1 MATFPAFVRVSV
13 RVAAHQPKGLLRTG
27 RLRSGCLARGAT
39 AFLAASAARCCA
51 SCAQK
56 PSAAEMLKSKVAKG
70 MKRRDMQML
79 QMDAPDAIA
88 EFQSLK
94 EDPLASWSLLGD
106 QDFQVRVFTVL
117 LLAFLPCAFLASKV
131 YPISD
136 ETGQVL
142 PQNIMADASFGFS
155 VAALFL
161 TSLLLRIGYCQVQV
175 NQLLR
180 QRSVYLETGGGGYF
194 LQTKSAANRRW
205 LVLLGSTFA
214 WVH

>member
-13 RVAAHQPKGLLRTG
+13 RVAAPYQPKGLLQTG
-27 RLRSGCLARGAT
+27 RLRSGCLARNGAT
-39 AFLAASAARCCA
+39 AFLAASAARCLGA
-51 SCAQK
+51 SFAQK

-142 PQNIMADASFGFS
+142 SQNIMADVSFGFS

-161 TSLLLRIGYCQVQV
+161 TSPLLRIGYCQVKV

-194 LQTKSAANRRW
+194 LKTKSAANQR
-205 LVLLGSTFA
+205 
-214 WVH
+214 

>member
-1 MATFPAFVRVSV
+1 MATFPASVRVSV
-13 RVAAHQPKGLLRTG
+13 RVAAHQPKGLLQTG
-27 RLRSGCLARGAT
+27 RLRSGCLAHGAT
-39 AFLAASAARCCA
+39 AFLAASAARCLGA

-117 LLAFLPCAFLASKV
+117 LLAFLPCAFLASSASTEHHGRRLFWLQRGCFV
-131 YPISD
+131 SHVPPP
-136 ETGQVL
+136 THWLL
-142 PQNIMADASFGFS
+142 PSESESIAPSAQCLFGNWWWRIFSANEECCQPTLASFAWQYFCM
-155 VAALFL
+155 
-161 TSLLLRIGYCQVQV
+161 SLLMDVA
-175 NQLLR
+175 
-180 QRSVYLETGGGGYF
+180 
-194 LQTKSAANRRW
+194 SA
-205 LVLLGSTFA
+205 
-214 WVH
+214 

>member
-1 MATFPAFVRVSV
+1 MSV
-13 RVAAHQPKGLLRTG
+13 RVAAPCQPKGLLQTG
-27 RLRSGCLARGAT
+27 RLRSGCLARNGAT
-39 AFLAASAARCCA
+39 AFLAASAARFLGA
-51 SCAQK
+51 SFRAQK

-70 MKRRDMQML
+70 MQRRDM

-131 YPISD
+131 YPICD

-142 PQNIMADASFGFS
+142 PHNIMADMSFGFS

-161 TSLLLRIGYCQVQV
+161 AALLLRIGYCQVKV

-194 LQTKSAANRRW
+194 LLTKSAANRR
-205 LVLLGSTFA
+205 
-214 WVH
+214 

>member
-1 MATFPAFVRVSV
+1 
-13 RVAAHQPKGLLRTG
+13 
-27 RLRSGCLARGAT
+27 
-39 AFLAASAARCCA
+39 
-51 SCAQK
+51 
-56 PSAAEMLKSKVAKG
+56 MLKSKVAKG

-142 PQNIMADASFGFS
+142 PQNIMADVSFGFS

-161 TSLLLRIGYCQVQV
+161 TSLLLRIGYCQVKV

-194 LQTKSAANRRW
+194 LQTKSAANRR
-205 LVLLGSTFA
+205 
-214 WVH
+214 